1 MINTINYQW
10 CGETFILSPLKCIF
24 WEKEKALILSDVH
37 FGKTNHFRKNGIAIS
52 SEVANVDY
60 INLELAIHQFKPIK
74 IIVIG
79 DLFHSHYNKEVE
91 IFAQW
96 KKDFNSLEWILVK
109 GNHDILPTKIFEA
122 LELTIVEN
130 LLINNIYFTHEV
142 TKDLMEQH
150 PNYQFITGHIHPA
163 VKIKLGVHWATLP
176 CFFFNKQQ
184 LILPAFG
191 KFTGVHILKPKKT
204 NQVFCIANDSI
215 IAYQKS

>member
-1 MINTINYQW
+1 MNNTIIHHW

-37 FGKTNHFRKNGIAIS
+37 FGKTNHFRKHGIAIS
-52 SEVANVDY
+52 SNIANIDFV
-60 INLELAIHQFKPIK
+60 NLELLINQFNPQK

-79 DLFHSHYNKEVE
+79 DLFHSQYNKEVE
-91 IFAQW
+91 IFAEW
-96 KKDFNSLEWILVK
+96 KKAFNSLEWILVK
-109 GNHDILPTKIFEA
+109 GNHDILHPKIFET
-122 LELTIVEN
+122 LNIKIVEN
-130 LLINNIYFTHEV
+130 LVLNNIYFIHEAS
-142 TKDLMEQH
+142 KNLIEEH

-163 VKIKLGVHWATLP
+163 VKLKLGVHSVTLP
-176 CFFFNKQQ
+176 CFFFNNQQ